1 MSFTFIHAAD
11 LHLGCPF
18 RGLRAVSPEVAE
30 AADAATYR
38 AFERILD
45 LAIESRAA
53 FVLFAGDVYDCEDR
67 NLRAQFRF
75 RAGLEKL
82 HDHGIATYVIH
93 GNHDH
98 LAGASAKL
106 ELPPTAHVFPG
117 KQCESVRCRGE
128 GGEIAVVHGYSYPR
142 REVRESVLRFY
153 QRSSRDGD
161 LFRIGLLHGNVGA
174 DPDHD
179 NYAPC
184 SLDELRAAQ
193 LDYWALGH
201 VHTHR
206 VLSRSGPAAVYPGT
220 PQGLNPRETGPHG
233 CCKVTVREG
242 EPAVEFVGTD
252 CVRWHQI
259 PLSIEGLDGEDA
271 LLSALSAR
279 LESVRGE
286 DGTSAIA
293 RFKLIGRG
301 PLHVKLREPKFLR
314 EMEKQVRE
322 GEGETPFAWVDRLD
336 NGTLPELDLH
346 ARRQAEDVLGDY
358 LRLCDQARSSPEVQS
373 ELLTLLGELY
383 GRKELKG
390 IVPDLSPSLVM
401 GLLDRAETTGADLLA
416 GDAG

>member
-18 RGLRAVSPEVAE
+18 KGLRAVSPEVAE
-30 AADAATYR
+30 AADRATYT
-38 AFERILD
+38 AFQRILD

-67 NLRAQFRF
+67 NLQAQFRF

-82 HDHGIATYVIH
+82 HDHGIGAYVIH

-98 LAGASAKL
+98 LAGVSAKL
-106 ELPPTAHVFPG
+106 DLPPTAHVFPG
-117 KQCESVRCRGE
+117 KHCESVRCLCEGE
-128 GGEIAVVHGYSYPR
+128 EIAAIHGYSYPR
-142 REVRESVLRFY
+142 REVRDSVLKYY
-153 QRSSRDGD
+153 QRRQQDEG

-174 DPDHD
+174 DPNHD

-206 VLSRSGPAAVYPGT
+206 VLSRLGPAAVYPGT
-220 PQGLNPRETGPHG
+220 PQGLNPRETGTHG
-233 CCKVTVREG
+233 CCRVTVKDG
-242 EPAVEFVGTD
+242 EPTVEFVGTD
-252 CVRWHQI
+252 SVRWHQI

-286 DGTSAIA
+286 EGTSAIA
-293 RFKLIGRG
+293 RFRLVGRG
-301 PLHVKLREPKFLR
+301 PLHAKLREPKFLR
-314 EMEKQVRE
+314 ELEKQVRE
-322 GEGETPFAWVDRLD
+322 GEADTPFAWVDRLD
-336 NGTLPELDLH
+336 NATSPELDLH

-358 LRLCDQARSSPEVQS
+358 LRLCDEARTDPELQT
-373 ELLTLLGELY
+373 ELLALVSEVY
-383 GRKELKG
+383 GRKEMKG
-390 IVPDLSPSLVM
+390 VVPELSPSQVM
-401 GLLDRAETTGADLLA
+401 SLLDRAEVTGADLLA